1 MNYGLVGLYGL
12 YLVFVGANKNTCHL
26 KNYISSDAKEFSI
39 WIVAIVVL
47 KWLDSYDNLKPFVT
61 PFIYLAILTFVLK
74 NYDNLVLELNNIT
87 GTQFKAVKK

>member
-1 MNYGLVGLYGL
+1 
-12 YLVFVGANKNTCHL
+12 
-26 KNYISSDAKEFSI
+26 
-39 WIVAIVVL
+39 L